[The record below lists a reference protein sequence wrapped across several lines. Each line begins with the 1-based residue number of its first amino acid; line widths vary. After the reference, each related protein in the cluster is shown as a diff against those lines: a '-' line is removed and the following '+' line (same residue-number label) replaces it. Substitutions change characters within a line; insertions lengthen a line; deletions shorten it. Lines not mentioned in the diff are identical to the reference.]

1 MSDPAARMKELR
13 QRMDE
18 ITLAMMRL
26 LRERIDTSTRIGEL
40 KRLHNIP
47 IIDEAREDEI
57 RKMAMETADREG
69 IARDVAARFVNRLLN
84 KSAALQSEDS
94 PTHLAIFARAKAME
108 QEGHSII
115 HMEVGEPDFEPPQ
128 AAGRALLE
136 GFRAGHTKYGLPAG
150 DARLRDAL
158 AEDIHRR
165 YGVTSSA
172 EGIMVTPGARFA
184 VFAGITTLLYPGDE
198 IMLIEP
204 AWPAYREA
212 AIYHGVKPRI
222 IHTTLEGGWEP
233 SMEDLERAV
242 APQTKMIVLSYP
254 SNPTGK
260 ILPRR
265 LLDNI
270 MDFAA
275 RHDLYV
281 LSDEIY
287 RDYTMRG
294 NYRSVLEYSYPK
306 SIVTQSFSKSHALM
320 GFRIGYAAAAPDTIR
335 RMTAASALCLTGV
348 AGVIQYAALKSLRY
362 DTTPNVE
369 IMRERLGIISK
380 GARQAGLEF
389 AEPDGAMYVFARV
402 PGADGMD
409 VVERCLERGL
419 ALAPGSGFGHYPEF
433 VRISAGTG
441 QVESGMNILYD
452 TMREHAWKR

>member
-1 MSDPAARMKELR
+1 MSDVDARMKELR

-18 ITLAMMRL
+18 ITVAMIRL
-26 LRERIDTSTRIGEL
+26 LKDRIDTSTRIGEL

-47 IIDEAREDEI
+47 VIDESREDEI
-57 RKMAMETADREG
+57 RRMAMQTADQEG
-69 IARDVAARFVNRLLN
+69 IARDVAARFLNRLLN
-84 KSAALQSEDS
+84 KSTMLQSTDG

-108 QEGHSII
+108 QEGRQVI
-115 HMEVGEPDFEPPQ
+115 HMEVGEPDFAPPQ
-128 AAGRALLE
+128 AAGQALLE

-158 AEDIHRR
+158 AEDIRRR
-165 YGVTSSA
+165 YGVKHSGD
-172 EGIMVTPGARFA
+172 GIMVTPGARFA

-222 IHTTLEGGWEP
+222 IHTTLESGWEP

-242 APQTKMIVLSYP
+242 TSQTKMIVLSYP

-265 LLDNI
+265 LLDDI

-287 RDYTMRG
+287 RDYTIRG

-320 GFRIGYAAAAPDTIR
+320 GFRIGYAAAAPDIIR

-348 AGVIQYAALKSLRY
+348 AGVIQYAALKSLQY
-362 DTTPNVE
+362 DTAPNVE
-369 IMRERLGIISK
+369 AMRERLNIISK
-380 GARQAGLEF
+380 GAKKAGLEF

-419 ALAPGSGFGHYPEF
+419 ALAPGAGFGHYPEF
-433 VRISAGTG
+433 LRISAGTG
-441 QVESGMNILYD
+441 QVKSGMNILYD
-452 TMREHAWKR
+452 VVREHTWRR

>member
-1 MSDPAARMKELR
+1 MSDADAHMKELR
-13 QRMDE
+13 RRMDE
-18 ITLAMMRL
+18 ITVSMMRL

-40 KRLHNIP
+40 KRLHNMP
-47 IIDEAREDEI
+47 IIDESREDEI
-57 RKMAMETADREG
+57 RKIAMETADREG
-69 IARDVAARFVNRLLN
+69 IAQDVAARFLNRLLN
-84 KSAALQSEDS
+84 KSAMLQAGDS

-108 QEGHSII
+108 QEGRSII

-158 AEDIHRR
+158 AEDIRRR
-165 YGVTSSA
+165 YGAASSK

-198 IMLIEP
+198 IIIIEP

-222 IHTTLEGGWEP
+222 IHTTLENGWEP
-233 SMEDLERAV
+233 SMEELERSV
-242 APQTKMIVLSYP
+242 TSQTKMIVLSYP

-265 LLDNI
+265 LLDDI

-275 RHDLYV
+275 RRDLYV

-294 NYRSVLEYSYPK
+294 SHRSVLEYSYPK
-306 SIVTQSFSKSHALM
+306 SVITQSFSKSHALM
-320 GFRIGYAAAAPDTIR
+320 GFRIGYAAAAPDIIQ

-348 AGVIQYAALKSLRY
+348 AGVIQYAALKSLQY
-362 DTTPNVE
+362 DTGPNVE
-369 IMRERLGIISK
+369 AMRERLGIISK
-380 GARQAGLEF
+380 AARRAGLEF
-389 AEPDGAMYVFARV
+389 VEPDGAMYVFARV
-402 PGADGMD
+402 PGVDGME
-409 VVERCLERGL
+409 VVERGLERGL

-452 TMREHAWKR
+452 VVREYTWKR

>member
-1 MSDPAARMKELR
+1 MSGADAEMKELR

-18 ITLAMMRL
+18 ITVSMIRL

-40 KRLHNIP
+40 KRLHDIP
-47 IIDEAREDEI
+47 IIDESREDDI
-57 RKMAMETADREG
+57 RKIAMETAKQED
-69 IARDVAARFVNRLLN
+69 IVQDVAARFLNRLLN
-84 KSAALQSEDS
+84 KSAMLQSKGN

-108 QEGHSII
+108 REGRAII

-136 GFRAGHTKYGLPAG
+136 GFRAGHTRYGLPAG

-158 AEDIHRR
+158 AEDIRRR
-165 YGVTSSA
+165 YGVASSG
-172 EGIMVTPGARFA
+172 EGVMVTPGARFA
-184 VFAGITTLLYPGDE
+184 VFAGITTLLHPGDE
-198 IMLIEP
+198 IIIIEP

-222 IHTTLEGGWEP
+222 INTTLESGWEP

-242 APQTKMIVLSYP
+242 TSQAKMIVLSYP

-265 LLDNI
+265 LLDDI

-287 RDYTMRG
+287 RDYTMQGRH
-294 NYRSVLEYSYPK
+294 RSVLEYSYPK
-306 SIVTQSFSKSHALM
+306 SIITQSFSKSHALM
-320 GFRIGYAAAAPDTIR
+320 GLRIGYAAAAPDIIR

-348 AGVIQYAALKSLRY
+348 AGVIQYAALKSLQY
-362 DTTPNVE
+362 DTAPNVE
-369 IMRERLGIISK
+369 SMRERLGIISK
-380 GARQAGLEF
+380 AARRAGLEF

-402 PGADGMD
+402 PGADGME

-452 TMREHAWKR
+452 VVKEHTWRR